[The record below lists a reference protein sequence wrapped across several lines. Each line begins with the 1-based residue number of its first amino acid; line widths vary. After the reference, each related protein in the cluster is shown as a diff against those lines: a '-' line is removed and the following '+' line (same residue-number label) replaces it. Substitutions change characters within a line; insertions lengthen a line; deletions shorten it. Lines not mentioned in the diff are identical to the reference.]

1 MTDFEQRV
9 RERAYYIWE
18 DEGRVFGC
26 ADAHWLR
33 AETELQARVQVEP
46 ILVQASPP
54 ALTLAAS
61 PAEVLKAKRTR
72 AATAKVD
79 AKVATTKAAKAPA
92 KSVAKSVEKT
102 ATPKVAA
109 SKTASAKAAAPK
121 AEAKA
126 SKAPRAVARART
138 AEMAATVH

>member
-33 AETELQARVQVEP
+33 AETELQARTSVEP

-61 PAEVLKAKRTR
+61 PAEVLKPKRTR
-72 AATAKVD
+72 TATARVD
-79 AKVATTKAAKAPA
+79 AKTATAKAAKAPA
-92 KSVAKSVEKT
+92 KSVEKAAT
-102 ATPKVAA
+102 AKVAA
-109 SKTASAKAAAPK
+109 SKTASAKATAPK

-138 AEMAATVH
+138 ARWAATVH